1 MPIQA
6 TLSSRTIAGA
16 QGRRLESWKE
26 IATYLGRDVTT
37 VRRWERREGLP
48 VHRILHRALGSVYAY
63 TAELDAWRDKR
74 GCAKTSDAP
83 DAHSVSEVVR
93 PGARGRR
100 VASLAVLVLTLAVGL
115 VWIVHER
122 TIAPATAAGGIRSLA
137 VLPLE
142 NFSGNPAQDYLSD
155 GMTEALIARLSTIHG
170 LRVIS
175 RTSAMQFKGTRK
187 SVPAIRKELSVD
199 AVIEGSVLRVG
210 DQIRVSVR
218 LIRADTDEHL
228 WSATYDRE
236 LQDVLALQS
245 DVTQG
250 IARNIEVAV
259 NGEQRRSSDAPRTVA
274 PEVYEAYLKGV
285 HFLNKQNPD
294 GTRTAIGY
302 FQGAVEK
309 DHTFAPAYSALAA
322 CYVSLSVMS
331 EIPSQEAYARGKEAA
346 QKAVALDDN
355 LDQAHSALA
364 WIAMMDWDWT
374 KAETEYRRAIQI
386 DPNSAN
392 AHTGLFFLL
401 LILGRSEE
409 SAQEERAAEVL
420 DPLSL
425 HTLATAIYSSY
436 YRRQYDEGIG
446 KARSAIELYPQVPA
460 FHVLLSNFYAA
471 QGQDKPSAEEILLAE
486 ETGGASPER
495 LTALRAALDA
505 VGPMGLRRKRIELN
519 EKLAGKQSINAYD
532 IAIDYVAVGD
542 GDRAMG
548 WLEKALRARDSKV
561 HLIAVEPVFDSLRS
575 DPRFVSLLRQMGLQ
589 RTSSFAT

>member
-1 MPIQA
+1 MSVQA

-48 VHRILHRALGSVYAY
+48 VHRILHRKLGSVYAY

-74 GCAKTSDAP
+74 AFAETSDAP
-83 DAHSVSEVVR
+83 DARSVSEVVR
-93 PGARGRR
+93 PAARRR
-100 VASLAVLVLTLAVGL
+100 WVAAPAVLALTLAVGL

-122 TIAPATAAGGIRSLA
+122 TIAPASAVGGIRSLA

-142 NFSGNPAQDYLSD
+142 NFSGTPAQDYLSD

-187 SVPAIRKELSVD
+187 SVPAIGKELRVD
-199 AVIEGSVLRVG
+199 AVIEGSVQRAG
-210 DQIRVSVR
+210 DKIRVSVQ

-245 DVTQG
+245 DVTRG

-259 NGEQRRSSDAPRTVA
+259 NGAQRGPSVAPRTVA

-285 HFLNKQNPD
+285 YFLNKQNPE
-294 GTRTAIGY
+294 GARTAIGY

-309 DHTFAPAYSALAA
+309 DHTFAAAYSALAA

-331 EIPSQEAYARGKEAA
+331 EIPSGEAYARGKEAA

-364 WIAMMDWDWT
+364 WIAMLEWDWT
-374 KAETEYRRAIQI
+374 RAETEYKRAIQI
-386 DPNSAN
+386 DPNSAT

-420 DPLSL
+420 DPLSV

-446 KARSAIELYPQVPA
+446 QARRAIELYPQVPA

-505 VGPMGLRRKRIELN
+505 VGPKGLRRKRIELN

-532 IAIDYVAVGD
+532 IAIDYAAVGD
-542 GDRAMG
+542 GDRAIV
-548 WLEKALRARDSKV
+548 WLEKALQARDSKF

-589 RTSSFAT
+589 RTSSSAT